1 METPYCAMVTFND
14 ITEGQTVFIRELNR
28 NTQMTQ
34 EIVKTQVSSVIQ
46 DRNKTEDNA
55 DVEQHK
61 DVMRIMSFERGPR
74 LFYTTENGNTNR
86 MECNQTSIYYT
97 EKEALIKDLEEE
109 KEQMKEK
116 IEGYIEEFIKDL

>member
-1 METPYCAMVTFND
+1 MVTFND

-34 EIVKTQVSSVIQ
+34 EIVKTQVSSVIY

-61 DVMRIMSFERGPR
+61 DIMRIMTFERGPR
-74 LFYTTENGNTNR
+74 LFYTTENGNANR
-86 MECNQTSIYYT
+86 MECN
-97 EKEALIKDLEEE
+97 
-109 KEQMKEK
+109 
-116 IEGYIEEFIKDL
+116 